1 MGPHAA
7 VESWGSFDLKSRH
20 WIVPSIAAVLGGI
33 GYGVAQNMPSGDAS
47 VSAAPAMA
55 EAGEGVAAGPTT
67 GDRVSLGYRRNGDQD
82 FAEVKVA
89 TVEPFRDAITVDA
102 HIAAAVAADAA
113 APAAERIA
121 GETALAPV
129 YSSSRSR
136 TGAAAFLTKV
146 AAAGDAAASASSA
159 MAEGSVEAAPAF
171 ETTPLSKRLF
181 DAEQP
186 EWQSRFFADNP
197 LVGGIFQG
205 DGNPADAAALIGA
218 ARSARYVLLG
228 EKHDNPDHHRLQ
240 SDIVA
245 DLAQNAANLSLVF
258 EMIPQRLGSAVS
270 AFGTERGTSIDLE
283 GLADRL
289 EWAERGWPDFSMYR
303 PLFETAKQHGF
314 PVAPGNL
321 DREVV
326 SSIVANG
333 VSSLSPEER
342 ARLSLDTDADPAML
356 ADLMNEVRSSHC
368 GLMPEGSIAPMA
380 DAQRA
385 RDGALAAA
393 MQDAAKDGDTAV
405 LIAGFGHVRN
415 DRGVPAILKRRDADA
430 GTVSVRMLEV
440 DGEDGAVAD
449 YGLTA
454 EAPAP
459 YDFTIFTPRV
469 DIDDPCEALRAQM
482 PAKDAPAAD

>member
-20 WIVPSIAAVLGGI
+20 WIVPSLAAVLGGI
-33 GYGVAQNMPSGDAS
+33 GYGVAQNLPAGDAS
-47 VSAAPAMA
+47 SSAAPALA
-55 EAGEGVAAGPTT
+55 EAGEGVVAAKVT
-67 GDRVSLGYRRNGDQD
+67 GDRVSLGYRRKGDQD
-82 FAEVKVA
+82 FAEVTVS
-89 TVEPFRDAITVDA
+89 TVEPFQDAMTVDRQ
-102 HIAAAVAADAA
+102 IAEAVAADAA
-113 APAAERIA
+113 APAAARIA
-121 GETALAPV
+121 GQTALAPAG
-129 YSSSRSR
+129 SASRSE

-146 AAAGDAAASASSA
+146 AAAGDAAASAVAASSD
-159 MAEGSVEAAPAF
+159 ETAPAF

-197 LVGGIFQG
+197 LVGGIFQS
-205 DGNPADAAALIGA
+205 DGNPSDAAALIGA

-245 DLAQNAANLSLVF
+245 NLADTSADLSLVF
-258 EMIPQRLGSAVS
+258 EMIPQRLDSVVS
-270 AFGTERGTSIDLE
+270 AFGTERGASIDLE
-283 GLADRL
+283 GLANRL
-289 EWAERGWPDFSMYR
+289 EWSERGWPDFSMYR
-303 PLFETAKQHGF
+303 PLFETARHHGLA
-314 PVAPGNL
+314 VEAGNL
-321 DREVV
+321 DRSVV

-342 ARLSLDTDADPAML
+342 ARLSLDIDADLAMV
-356 ADLMNEVRSSHC
+356 ADLTDEVRTSHC
-368 GLMPEGSIAPMA
+368 GLMPEGSIAPMV

-405 LIAGFGHVRN
+405 LIAGYGHVRN
-415 DRGVPAILKRRDADA
+415 DRGVPALLERKDPDAA
-430 GTVSVRMLEV
+430 TVSVRMMEV
-440 DGEDGAVAD
+440 EGEDGAVAD

-459 YDFTIFTPRV
+459 YDFTIFTPRLS
-469 DIDDPCEALRAQM
+469 IDDPCETLRARLPA
-482 PAKDAPAAD
+482 PAKDAAAAD